1 MDDIFNFFCGSV
13 PILILLHWHGP
24 RPGWQ
29 NWLTLIAGGI
39 GGVIAVHMFGSKY
52 AADGAVVSV
61 FLVALAGGAF
71 LGQVADLGAGII
83 GPDRQVRG

>member
-24 RPGWQ
+24 RPNWHGWV
-29 NWLTLIAGGI
+29 TLVAGGL
-39 GGVIAVHMFGSKY
+39 GGVIAVHMFGAKY
-52 AADGAVVSV
+52 AADGAVVST
-61 FLVALAGGAF
+61 FLIAVAGGSL
-71 LGQVADLGAGII
+71 LGQVADLATGII